1 MPLLHET
8 HDQLTALSLNHA
20 AQHLEATIS
29 KSQEENWT
37 LLKTLSVLLDGEQ
50 KARQEKKRER
60 RMKSAGFPYF
70 ATIEEFDFGF
80 QTSVTKKQMLQL
92 QELTW
97 LESAFNVMFL
107 GPPSTGK
114 THLAVSLGIVAVNQG
129 YRVLFIHMDQLIH
142 ALVTQEISSK
152 SKTKL
157 KKLHQAD
164 LVIIDEVGFHPVNRN
179 EANLLFGVI
188 NQLYQ
193 QTSVIITSNKGL
205 IELGEFMGDPVITT
219 AMLDRL
225 MHKCEIFD
233 LDGDSY
239 RLKHRQT
246 ILKDTD

>member
-1 MPLLHET
+1 MTLFQEVHE
-8 HDQLTALSLNHA
+8 QLSALSLTHA
-20 AQHLEATIS
+20 AHHLEEILA
-29 KSQEENWT
+29 KAKEEDWT
-37 LLKTLSVLLDGEQ
+37 TLKTFQVLLEGEQ
-50 KARQEKKRER
+50 KARLDKKRER
-60 RMKSAGFPYF
+60 RLKSACFPYY

-80 QTSVTKKQMLQL
+80 QTSISKKQMLQL

-97 LESAFNVMFL
+97 LESAFNIMFL

-114 THLAVSLGIVAVNQG
+114 THLSVSLGIAAVNQG
-129 YRVLFIHMDQLIH
+129 YKVLFIHMDQLIH
-142 ALVTQEISSK
+142 ALKTQEIASK

-157 KKLHQAD
+157 KRLYQAD
-164 LVIIDEVGFHPVNRN
+164 LVIIDEVGFHPVNRD

-205 IELGEFMGDPVITT
+205 IEWGEFMGDPVITA

-246 ILKDTD
+246 IL

>member
-1 MPLLHET
+1 
-8 HDQLTALSLNHA
+8 
-20 AQHLEATIS
+20 
-29 KSQEENWT
+29 
-37 LLKTLSVLLDGEQ
+37 
-50 KARQEKKRER
+50 
-60 RMKSAGFPYF
+60 
-70 ATIEEFDFGF
+70 
-80 QTSVTKKQMLQL
+80 MLQL

-97 LESAFNVMFL
+97 LESAFNIMFL

-114 THLAVSLGIVAVNQG
+114 THLSVSLGIAAVNQG
-129 YRVLFIHMDQLIH
+129 YKVLFIHMDQLIH
-142 ALVTQEISSK
+142 ALKTQEIASK

-157 KKLHQAD
+157 KRLYQAD
-164 LVIIDEVGFHPVNRN
+164 LVIIDEVGFHPVNRD

-205 IELGEFMGDPVITT
+205 IEWGEFMGDPVIMVV
-219 AMLDRL
+219 MLDRL

-246 ILKDTD
+246 IL